1 MDLEDMVPETE
12 TLEALAWLE
21 LSLEQLRDRGHFK
34 AEYLLASVLTEV
46 IFELDASR
54 VPPAAS

>member
-1 MDLEDMVPETE
+1 MVPETE

-21 LSLEQLRDRGHFK
+21 LSLEQSRDRGHFK

-54 VPPAAS
+54 VPPAAP